1 MNMKKVVEMEQALR
15 GEPADA
21 RQVSGSHY
29 TEMKLQPWHAIKAL
43 LTREEWG
50 GFLKGN
56 VIKYAMRQGR
66 KAGSDDAGKALHYLD
81 KLREEGF

>member
-1 MNMKKVVEMEQALR
+1 MNMKEVIEMEQALR
-15 GEPADA
+15 GDSADA

-29 TEMKLQPWHAIKAL
+29 LAMKLPPWPVIKAL

-50 GFLKGN
+50 GYLKGSL
-56 VIKYAMRQGR
+56 IGYAMRQDR
-66 KAGSDDAGKALHYLD
+66 KEGSDDAEKGLHYID